1 MPIIKKRAMNTF
13 LHRYSALLL
22 LLCIFAATRI
32 GYGQTRDYASLTN
45 AGRAEYWAGHFEE
58 AERLLRSALEAALRT
73 KDDHAVAAA
82 YGDLGAVY
90 QNEERP
96 IEAERAYLEALRIFR
111 RFPDKNFETATLLR
125 NLASVYSLDRRDS
138 EALQA
143 LGEASKLLKKNTPE
157 EQALA
162 AQLQNSLGMV
172 YYRQGKMSKAEP
184 LLAQAIAMRSLA
196 GGDSDVTDA
205 QILNN
210 LGAIYQKQRKYAK
223 AEESYKRSLEITER
237 RLGPVHPYL
246 TWTLS
251 NLAELYTEMRR
262 YKETE
267 DQYRR
272 SLSILEQM
280 SPVPNAR
287 IAQTLYWLG
296 QNYLQQGDKARTE
309 SVLAQAVEIARR
321 NPQPDLEMPALL
333 DAHADSLKSLG
344 KNQESQLLYA
354 EARRMRLTMALTVRE
369 PKPK

>member
-1 MPIIKKRAMNTF
+1 MNMSSYP
-13 LHRYSALLL
+13 YSVLLL
-22 LLCIFAATRI
+22 LFCMLTETRV
-32 GYGQTRDYASLTN
+32 GYGQARDYASLTN
-45 AGRAEYWAGHFEE
+45 AGRDEYWAGRYEA
-58 AERLLRSALEAALRT
+58 AERLLRSALEAAQRT
-73 KDDHAVAAA
+73 KDDHAVATA

-96 IEAERAYLEALRIFR
+96 IEAEKAYREALRIFR
-111 RFPDKNFETATLLR
+111 VIPGTNYETAVLLR

-138 EALQA
+138 AALQA
-143 LGEASKLLKKNTPE
+143 LREASKLLKKNTPE
-157 EQALA
+157 EQSLA

-172 YYRQGKMSKAEP
+172 YYRQGKMSRAEP

-196 GGDSDVTDA
+196 GGDSDVNDA
-205 QILNN
+205 QTLNN
-210 LGAIYQKQRKYAK
+210 LGAIHQKQRRYAK

-237 RLGPVHPYL
+237 LLGPVHPYL

-251 NLAELYTEMRR
+251 NLADLYTEMRR

-267 DQYRR
+267 CQYRR

-280 SPVPNAR
+280 SPVPNAG

-296 QNYLQQGDKARTE
+296 QNYLHQGDKAHTE

-333 DAHADSLKSLG
+333 DAHADILKSLG

-354 EARRMRLTMALTVRE
+354 EARRMRLEMALTVRVS
-369 PKPK
+369 KPK